1 MKRVRGARVR
11 PPFIKMRHLDLF
23 SGIGGFALAA
33 QWMGWETVG
42 FCEKDKYAKRVLG
55 RHWPNVPII
64 DDIRDIKEPVG
75 CDIITGGFPCQPFSV
90 AGKQKSKAD
99 DRYLWP
105 EMLRVIALERPAWV
119 VGENVAGIVGLA
131 LDQTLSDLE
140 AQSYSSRA
148 FILPACA
155 VDAPHR
161 RDRVW
166 IVAHTSSPGIRNQSK
181 EVGEHKPGRSCQTL
195 RQANRETSSNRIDP
209 AGQTQG
215 SAMAKSSSTR
225 RGRCGQEEIRRE
237 SPLSGKSQRKSED
250 LRGGWPVEPQLG
262 RVVDGLPNR
271 SHRAKALGNAI
282 VPQIAYKLFQA
293 IHNDHCN
300 IR

>member
-1 MKRVRGARVR
+1 MRQWLVFFFLDLTVMKRVRGARVR
-11 PPFIKMRHLDLF
+11 PPFIKMKHLDLF

-42 FCEKDKYAKRVLG
+42 FCEKEKYAKRVLG

-166 IVAHTSSPGIRNQSK
+166 IVANASSIKRQRLCQKSVYGKQDIQ
-181 EVGEHKPGRSCQTL
+181 GQFGRSGEDQP
-195 RQANRETSSNRIDP
+195 NR
-209 AGQTQG
+209 
-215 SAMAKSSSTR
+215 
-225 RGRCGQEEIRRE
+225 
-237 SPLSGKSQRKSED
+237 
-250 LRGGWPVEPQLG
+250 WPTEPQLG

-293 IHNDHCN
+293 IQHDHSN
-300 IR
+300 FR

>member
-1 MKRVRGARVR
+1 MR

-42 FCEKDKYAKRVLG
+42 FCEKENYAKRVLG
-55 RHWPNVPII
+55 RHWPNVPIV
-64 DDIRDIKEPVG
+64 DDIRDIKEPIG

-166 IVAHTSSPGIRNQSK
+166 IVAHSGRKPEGSQAQPKRSPSHPARCSRTFDAASNRVAADRHDAGRIKQRRSIAASP
-181 EVGEHKPGRSCQTL
+181 EHKATEC
-195 RQANRETSSNRIDP
+195 TSKW
-209 AGQTQG
+209 A
-215 SAMAKSSSTR
+215 
-225 RGRCGQEEIRRE
+225 
-237 SPLSGKSQRKSED
+237 SE
-250 LRGGWPVEPQLG
+250 PSMG
-262 RVVDGLPNR
+262 RVAYGVPNR
-271 SHRAKALGNAI
+271 VDRVKALGNAI
-282 VPQIAYKLFQA
+282 VPQVAYKLFQA
-293 IHNDHCN
+293 IHNDHSN
-300 IR
+300 FR